1 MLKVIFFLLWGQN
14 GSREPCREG
23 QRWGGFFEFS
33 NLHDTSSA
41 GPSEVN
47 HNPTEE
53 ILTSK
58 RCDPS
63 SAKIDES
70 LTNNNILHELATTKG
85 LCIASLN
92 INSLLKHID
101 QLRMIMQTMPVDIFA
116 INETKI
122 DESLSDNEIFLAII
136 SYVKIEVDMVVVF
149 FCTSAKLYHS
159 LNKIT

>member
-1 MLKVIFFLLWGQN
+1 M
-14 GSREPCREG
+14 
-23 QRWGGFFEFS
+23 GGFSEFS
-33 NLHDTSSA
+33 NLHDTSSR

-63 SAKIDES
+63 SGKIDES

-85 LCIASLN
+85 LRIASLN
-92 INSLLKHID
+92 INNLLKHID
-101 QLRMIMQTMPVDIFA
+101 QLRMIMQTMPVDISA

-122 DESLSDNEIFLAII
+122 DESVSDN
-136 SYVKIEVDMVVVF
+136 
-149 FCTSAKLYHS
+149 
-159 LNKIT
+159 